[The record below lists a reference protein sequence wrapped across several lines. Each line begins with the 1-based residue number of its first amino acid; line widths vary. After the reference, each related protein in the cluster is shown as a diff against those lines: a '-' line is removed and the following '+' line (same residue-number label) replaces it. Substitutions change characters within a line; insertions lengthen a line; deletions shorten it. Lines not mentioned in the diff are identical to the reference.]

1 LLNREKLKEL
11 VLTELIVED
20 CFEHALEF
28 IPERWTT
35 RPELVLNPA
44 AYAPFGTGHHS
55 CLGKTLALDTMKFV
69 LARILKNYRFR
80 AAPGDDSLSALET
93 VRDQFTSNPGTL
105 KLQFEIRPSTS

>member
-1 LLNREKLKEL
+1 MKRKPRKL
-11 VLTELIVED
+11 VLTTELLVED
-20 CFEHALEF
+20 CFERASEF

-35 RPELVLNPA
+35 RPEMVLNPA

-80 AAPGDDSLSALET
+80 AAPGDNNLSALET

-105 KLQFEIRPSTS
+105 KLQFEIRTSTR

>member
-1 LLNREKLKEL
+1 MLEL
-11 VLTELIVED
+11 PVED
-20 CFEHALEF
+20 CFEQASEF

-35 RPELVLNPA
+35 RPEMVLNPA

-80 AAPGDDSLSALET
+80 PAPGDDSLSALET
-93 VRDQFTSNPGTL
+93 VRDQFTSNPGIL
-105 KLQFEIRPSTS
+105 KLQFEIRTSTT